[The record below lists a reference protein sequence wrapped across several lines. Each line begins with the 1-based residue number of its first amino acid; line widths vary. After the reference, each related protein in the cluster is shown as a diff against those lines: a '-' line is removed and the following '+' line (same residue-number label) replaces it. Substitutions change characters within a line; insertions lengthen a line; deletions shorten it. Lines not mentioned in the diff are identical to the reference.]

1 MILMYTFQASA
12 TTEAQPETKIEPNV
26 TEELTAVQAKTE
38 PEPVQAEPVKAEPEP
53 EKAEPEPEKAEP
65 EPVMEEAEPAV
76 DKSEPTEEPMTKE
89 SEQEEET
96 ANGVEAKNEVN
107 DEEMTTVADLS
118 DDGK

>member
-1 MILMYTFQASA
+1 MKNQMILMYTFQASA

-38 PEPVQAEPVKAEPEP
+38 PEPVQAEPV
-53 EKAEPEPEKAEP
+53 KAEPEPEKAEP